1 MIRKWCCFLLALV
14 AVLEMGLHTRAAETT
29 GSITVQPVW
38 CGTEVVGGTVSVQHV
53 GKKTAYGYLLTD
65 GLADWQVDAQEMEK
79 TEWIDWLM
87 QHYQHHNEARE
98 VGVAGA
104 VFSGLQEGIYLVR
117 QSEAASAFS
126 PFRPF
131 LLTIPTD
138 GNWDLAA
145 KPKLTRL
152 AEAPKTADRP
162 APIIGAM
169 GIGLSVSVLM
179 VLIDE
184 RKK

>member
-1 MIRKWCCFLLALV
+1 MIRKWCCYLLVLMV
-14 AVLEMGLHTRAAETT
+14 VLEMGLHGRAAETT
-29 GSITVQPVW
+29 GSITVQPAW
-38 CGTEVVGGTVSVQHV
+38 CGTSVSGGSVSVQYV

-65 GLADWQVDAQEMEK
+65 GLADWKVDAGELEK
-79 TEWIDWLM
+79 SDWIDWLT
-87 QHYQHHNEARE
+87 QHYQHHNGARE
-98 VGVAGA
+98 VGEAGA
-104 VFSGLQEGIYLVR
+104 VFTGLKEGVYLIQ
-117 QSEAASAFS
+117 QSEEVPMFS
-126 PFRPF
+126 SFRPF
-131 LLTIPTD
+131 LMAIPTE

-152 AEAPKTADRP
+152 EESPKTADRP

-179 VLIDE
+179 VLMDE